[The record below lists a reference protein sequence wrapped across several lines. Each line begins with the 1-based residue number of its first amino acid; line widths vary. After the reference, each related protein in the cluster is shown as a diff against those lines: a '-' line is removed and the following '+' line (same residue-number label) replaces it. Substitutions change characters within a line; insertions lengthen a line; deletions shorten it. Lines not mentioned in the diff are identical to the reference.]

1 MNKILEMFDDAM
13 MNDFNEFEKELIVDA
28 VEAGE
33 GDNFDEMVGNFI
45 DKRMEEILDE
55 TARDFALKVATYVN
69 VFGADMDKMDKVL
82 DRFMDYAKEFMSMDS
97 DELMYNMFLIAVGG
111 E

>member
-28 VEAGE
+28 VEAG
-33 GDNFDEMVGNFI
+33 
-45 DKRMEEILDE
+45 
-55 TARDFALKVATYVN
+55 
-69 VFGADMDKMDKVL
+69 
-82 DRFMDYAKEFMSMDS
+82 